1 MAFQN
6 ILQNQV
12 YEFNKSYHAV
22 CKRCPSES
30 ISEKQRLALRA
41 MLLRRCNPEEMAITL
56 LNPFKAADKWQYLV
70 EVLATTE
77 EVTNG
82 INRYYVKDESLFDFF
97 KQTDVRKKEVD
108 TLIKSLDEIESSISN
123 YDEFEQYLGKRVWGV
138 LGQKESYTIVYMKLR
153 NSKHTIT
160 VLANNMN
167 YTLCVDDF
175 DPKVNPGDEWVF
187 NLVCNF
193 LFYIQAFPE
202 CVIDGVP
209 NGVKRN
215 PSAKSISISDKIVAH
230 KTVEHGFVRPH
241 FRSGYFRHMDSDWYV
256 NCKGQVRF
264 IASTMVKGRA
274 KTVISRGEINE
285 SKSFS

>member
-1 MAFQN
+1 MAYQN
-6 ILQNQV
+6 ILQKQTA
-12 YEFNKSYHAV
+12 EFNKIYHEI
-22 CKRCPSES
+22 CKRSPSES
-30 ISEKQRLALRA
+30 ISEKKRLTLRT
-41 MLLRRCNPEEMAITL
+41 MLLRRCSPQDMFLTL
-56 LNPFKAADKWQYLV
+56 QNPFENANKWQYLV
-70 EVLATTE
+70 EIIATTK
-77 EVTNG
+77 EVING
-82 INRYYVKDESLFDFF
+82 INRFYVKDESLFDFF

-108 TLIKSLDEIESSISN
+108 TLIESLDEIESSISN

-175 DPKVNPGDEWVF
+175 EPKANPDDEWVF

-193 LFYIQAFPE
+193 LFYIKAFPE

-215 PSAKSISISDKIVAH
+215 PSAKSISMSDKIVAH

-241 FRSGYFRHMDSDWYV
+241 FRSGYFRHMNSDWYK

-274 KTVISRGEINE
+274 KTVISRGVENE
-285 SKSFS
+285 SQSQC